1 VSVAAP
7 AVESSPKRRFRW
19 RRILNFAAVL
29 IVIGAA
35 AQLLGWDIRSWLSDF
50 WDTLSEISVGYIIA
64 GCALKTVQT
73 SLVGFAWY
81 SILRYA
87 YPDRVR
93 WLDIL
98 ACYAA
103 SVALNGIL
111 PANLGTLAML
121 LMFTTII
128 AGATFA
134 GILGGYAVE
143 KIFFTLI
150 GAFTY
155 LYLFL
160 SVGGSF
166 DIKFSFVKDHPWA
179 TALFLLGGVYLIYL
193 VIRRLWPKIVRWWQ
207 EAKEGG
213 AILAEPRKYLLRVFT
228 PSLLAWCAS
237 LGVMAVFL
245 TAYDIPVSFHT
256 LMRLC
261 GGNSIAN
268 VTSAT
273 PGGAGVNQA
282 FNVASLRGVATSS
295 QATAY
300 SVGQQLV
307 TTAWNIVFGII
318 MLVWAFGWSGGKRL
332 VGDSYTGAKEKAAEQ
347 KVAHQERKTAKRE
360 ARREAKLSEQD

>member
-1 VSVAAP
+1 VSATAAP
-7 AVESSPKRRFRW
+7 TAEAPQERKGIRWKRVFTFVV
-19 RRILNFAAVL
+19 IV

-35 AQLLGWDIRSWLSDF
+35 AELLGWNIRGWFHEL
-50 WDTLSEISVGYIIA
+50 WKTITQISAKYIVA
-64 GCALKTVQT
+64 GVALKTVQT
-73 SLVGFAWY
+73 SLTAFAWY
-81 SILRYA
+81 SILRFA
-87 YPDRVR
+87 YPGKVR
-93 WLDIL
+93 WLEVL
-98 ACYAA
+98 AAYAA

-111 PANLGTLAML
+111 PANLGTLAFL
-121 LMFTTII
+121 LMLTTII

-134 GILGGYAVE
+134 AILGAYAVE

-166 DIKFSFVKDHPWA
+166 DLKFHFVDKYPVA
-179 TALFLLGGVYLIYL
+179 MAIVLIGGGYLIYL
-193 VIRRLWPKIVRWWQ
+193 VLRRLWPRVLKWWE

-213 AILAEPRKYLLRVFT
+213 SILIHPRPYFLRVFL
-228 PSLLAWCAS
+228 PSFLGWCAS

-282 FNVASLRGVATSS
+282 FNVASLKGVASS
-295 QATAY
+295 QQATAY
-300 SVGQQLV
+300 SVAQQLV
-307 TTAWNIVFGII
+307 TTAWNIILGIVL
-318 MLVWAFGWSGGKRL
+318 MTWAFGWTGGKKL
-332 VGDSYTGAKEKAAEQ
+332 VGDSYAGAKEKAAEQ
-347 KVAHQERKTAKRE
+347 KEARAARLAAKRE
-360 ARREAKLSEQD
+360 AKAAESS

>member
-7 AVESSPKRRFRW
+7 AVDSAPKRRLNW
-19 RRILNFAAVL
+19 RRLLTGAAVI

-35 AQLLGWDIRSWLSDF
+35 ANLLGWDIRGWLSDV
-50 WDTLSEISVGYIIA
+50 WDTITEISAKYIVA
-64 GCALKTVQT
+64 GVVLKSVQT
-73 SLVGFAWY
+73 TFTAFAWY
-81 SILRYA
+81 SILRFA
-87 YPDRVR
+87 YPERVR

-103 SVALNGIL
+103 SVALNGVL
-111 PANLGTLAML
+111 PANLGTLALL
-121 LMFTTII
+121 LMFTSII

-134 GILGGYAVE
+134 AVLGAYAVE

-166 DIKFSFVKDHPWA
+166 DIKFSFVKDHPWGVVFFLLA
-179 TALFLLGGVYLIYL
+179 TAYLLFILF
-193 VIRRLWPKIVRWWQ
+193 RRLWPRILRWWDQ
-207 EAKEGG
+207 AKEGG
-213 AILAEPRKYLLRVFT
+213 SILSRPRIYMIRVFV
-228 PSLLAWCAS
+228 PSLLGWIAS

-256 LMRLC
+256 LMRIA

-282 FNVASLRGVATSS
+282 FNVASLKGIATTQ

-300 SVGQQLV
+300 SVAQQLV
-307 TTAWNIVFGII
+307 TTAWNIIFAIVL
-318 MLVWAFGWSGGKRL
+318 MAWAFGWSGGKKL
-332 VGDSYTGAKEKAAEQ
+332 VGDSYEGAKEKASEQ
-347 KVAHQERKTAKRE
+347 KAARAERKAAKRE
-360 ARREAKLSEQD
+360 AKREAKLSEQD